1 MNTDLQ
7 QEALMQRLQ
16 NRFKREQ
23 LKLRLAHL
31 SMESRILR
39 KQIFESIEEEILPGH
54 IPVGEWLTTNG
65 VVLSWSLR
73 KKLMLRLD
81 IEASSGKISQGL
93 INSREYRAR
102 AKLTYLPEDI
112 AATYAAMKKPQ

>member
-1 MNTDLQ
+1 
-7 QEALMQRLQ
+7 
-16 NRFKREQ
+16 
-23 LKLRLAHL
+23 
-31 SMESRILR
+31 MESEWDCIR
-39 KQIFESIEEEILPGH
+39 KLEDSLM
-54 IPVGEWLTTNG
+54 TNG